1 MRSDSIA
8 ALLHPASRMSSKSL
22 KVLICDD
29 HELIREGLKRI
40 LLDSGKASRVG
51 EVARAED
58 VMTTVRREPWDIV
71 ILDISLGD
79 RSGLEVLKEVKA
91 DFPRLPVLVL
101 SMYPEEQFAL
111 RVFRAGANG
120 YLNKNLAT
128 SALLEAIRQVLASG
142 QYVSAKVAEQLV
154 NAVKQPD
161 GQPLHAM
168 LSDREDQVLRL
179 IGAGRTV
186 GQIAQQLELSVK
198 TVSTYRSIVLRKLGL
213 ENNAQLM
220 KYTQEHGLG

>member
-1 MRSDSIA
+1 
-8 ALLHPASRMSSKSL
+8 MSSQNL

-29 HELIREGLKRI
+29 HELIREGLKRV
-40 LLDSGKASRVG
+40 LLDTDKASRIG
-51 EVARAED
+51 EASRAEEAIAA
-58 VMTTVRREPWDIV
+58 VRRESWDIV
-71 ILDISLGD
+71 ILDINLQG
-79 RSGLEVLKEVKA
+79 RSGMDVLKEIKA
-91 DFPRLPVLVL
+91 DFPRLPVLML
-101 SMYPEEQFAL
+101 SMYPEEQFAV
-111 RVFRAGANG
+111 RVIRAGANG

-128 SALLEAIRQVLASG
+128 KVLIEAIRQVLTNG
-142 QYVSAKVAEQLV
+142 QYISAKVAEQLV

-186 GQIAQQLELSVK
+186 GEIASQLDLSVK

-213 ENNAQLM
+213 ENNAQLIR
-220 KYTQEHGLG
+220 YVQQHGLDG

>member
-1 MRSDSIA
+1 MT
-8 ALLHPASRMSSKSL
+8 SRNL

-40 LLDSGKASRVG
+40 LLDSGKAGRVG
-51 EVARAED
+51 EAARAEE
-58 VMTTVRREPWDIV
+58 VIAAVRREPWDIV
-71 ILDISLGD
+71 ILDINLGS
-79 RSGLEVLKEVKA
+79 RSGLEVLKEIKA
-91 DFPRLPVLVL
+91 DFPRLPVIIL
-101 SMYPEEQFAL
+101 SIYPEEQFAL

-120 YLNKNLAT
+120 YLNKNLDT
-128 SALLEAIRQVLASG
+128 SVLIEAIRQVLTTG
-142 QYVSAKVAEQLV
+142 QYVSAKVAEQLL

-179 IGAGRTV
+179 IGSGRTV
-186 GQIAQQLELSVK
+186 GEIAQQLELSVK

-213 ENNAQLM
+213 GNNAQLI
-220 KYTQEHGLG
+220 KYAQEHGLG

>member
-1 MRSDSIA
+1 MTT
-8 ALLHPASRMSSKSL
+8 HL

-40 LLDSGKASRVG
+40 LLDTGQAGRIG
-51 EVARAED
+51 EVSHAEEAIAA
-58 VMTTVRREPWDIV
+58 VREEPWDIV
-71 ILDISLGD
+71 ILDINLGG
-79 RSGLEVLKEVKA
+79 RSGMDVLKEIKA
-91 DFPRLPVLVL
+91 EFPRLPVLIL

-111 RVFRAGANG
+111 RVIRAGANG

-128 SALLEAIRQVLASG
+128 KVLVEAIRQVLADG
-142 QYVSAKVAEQLV
+142 QYISPKVAEQLV

-161 GQPLHAM
+161 GQPLHAT

-179 IGAGRTV
+179 IAVGQTV
-186 GQIAQQLELSVK
+186 GEIARQLNLSVK
-198 TVSTYRSIVLRKLGL
+198 TVSTYRAIILRKLSL

-220 KYTQEHGLG
+220 RYAQEHGLGG